1 MAPQQ
6 PPITPYKTL
15 PVYPSEA
22 LRVLY
27 GANEGDSFGYAD
39 DLMLDDVYVLASD
52 AHSVGLALAQK
63 SGATIVASG
72 SELGTAGAKIH
83 LDCAAALMA
92 EGTTVIDVLVL
103 VELDTAGHA
112 LQTYLL
118 PLAPLHEKVEYRLV
132 GIDTDDAKLKLAQ
145 VSCVSFTRGTQITL
159 GTGRQCFVEN
169 LKIGDAVLTRDD
181 GVQHI
186 RWIGQSTQRAV
197 GAFAPILIKAGTLN
211 NIRDLLVSPDHRLF
225 VYQRS
230 DELGAG
236 RAELLVK
243 ARHLV
248 NGTSVKT
255 QEGGFVDYFQLLF
268 DRHQIIYAE
277 GIAAE
282 SMLVD
287 DATAALVD
295 EALLSEL
302 EIVSPLHR
310 ELDAR
315 DVEKALLDRPD
326 AVELLR
332 RASKG

>member
-1 MAPQQ
+1 MH
-6 PPITPYKTL
+6 
-15 PVYPSEA
+15 
-22 LRVLY
+22 
-27 GANEGDSFGYAD
+27 D
-39 DLMLDDVYVLASD
+39 
-52 AHSVGLALAQK
+52 
-63 SGATIVASG
+63 
-72 SELGTAGAKIH
+72 
-83 LDCAAALMA
+83 
-92 EGTTVIDVLVL
+92 
-103 VELDTAGHA
+103 
-112 LQTYLL
+112 
-118 PLAPLHEKVEYRLV
+118 KVEYRLV
-132 GIDTDDAKLKLAQ
+132 GIDTDNAKLKLAQ

-197 GAFAPILIKAGTLN
+197 GAFAPIQIKAGTLN

-230 DELGAG
+230 DQLGAG

-287 DATAALVD
+287 DSTAALVD

-302 EIVSPLHR
+302 EITSPLHR

>member
-159 GTGRQCFVEN
+159 GTGRQCFVED

-197 GAFAPILIKAGTLN
+197 GAFAPIQIKAGTLN

-230 DELGAG
+230 DQLGAG

>member
-1 MAPQQ
+1 M
-6 PPITPYKTL
+6 
-15 PVYPSEA
+15 
-22 LRVLY
+22 
-27 GANEGDSFGYAD
+27 
-39 DLMLDDVYVLASD
+39 
-52 AHSVGLALAQK
+52 
-63 SGATIVASG
+63 
-72 SELGTAGAKIH
+72 
-83 LDCAAALMA
+83 
-92 EGTTVIDVLVL
+92 
-103 VELDTAGHA
+103 
-112 LQTYLL
+112 
-118 PLAPLHEKVEYRLV
+118 
-132 GIDTDDAKLKLAQ
+132 
-145 VSCVSFTRGTQITL
+145 
-159 GTGRQCFVEN
+159 
-169 LKIGDAVLTRDD
+169 
-181 GVQHI
+181 
-186 RWIGQSTQRAV
+186 
-197 GAFAPILIKAGTLN
+197 
-211 NIRDLLVSPDHRLF
+211 
-225 VYQRS
+225 
-230 DELGAG
+230 GAG

-287 DATAALVD
+287 DSTAALVD

-315 DVEKALLDRPD
+315 DVEKALLDRHD